1 MSIRPSVRVSRH
13 VATPIAVLIPTYN
26 RMSHLAECVAS
37 VLADDVDGLTVVIS
51 DNASAVRRRGDDE
64 QRTYLDDVWRCLAA
78 GAVIPARSTGSA
90 PPATMPCAA
99 PMRRSST

>member
-13 VATPIAVLIPTYN
+13 VAIPIAVLIPTYN

-51 DNASAVRRRGDDE
+51 DNASDDGTYELCQDIAAMDDRVVLRRNAENLG
-64 QRTYLDDVWRCLAA
+64 
-78 GAVIPARSTGSA
+78 
-90 PPATMPCAA
+90 
-99 PMRRSST
+99 